1 MKKSIAAIILS
12 AATFLLMLGSPAFAA
27 YPPGGPTAVA
37 SDTTVTPGQTITVSG
52 NKWLADSTVRLFLGG
67 GFDKTAGV
75 DPGHFSTPLTIP
87 STATVGSLPLDVHG
101 FDRTGADAEVTIMLT
116 VLDPAGTDGNGS
128 LAFTGANV
136 TGWMILIPVLL
147 VLGTA
152 FLLVG
157 RKRRSRQK
165 AGSVAR

>member
-1 MKKSIAAIILS
+1 MKRSIAAIILS
-12 AATFLLMLGSPAFAA
+12 AATFLLLLGSPAFAA

-67 GFDKTAGV
+67 GFDKTAAV
-75 DPGHFSTPLTIP
+75 DPGHFSTSLAIP
-87 STATVGSLPLDVHG
+87 STAKVGQLPLAVRG
-101 FDRTGADAEVTIMLT
+101 FDRTGAAAEVTIMLT
-116 VLDPAGTDGNGS
+116 VLDPASGGNGS

-147 VLGTA
+147 VFGTA

-157 RKRRSRQK
+157 RKRRTRQK

>member
-1 MKKSIAAIILS
+1 MKRAAV
-12 AATFLLMLGSPAFAA
+12 LGVIGVIGVIMAVAGPAYAA

-37 SDTTVTPGQTITVSG
+37 STTTVSPGQTITVSG
-52 NKWLADSTVRLFLGG
+52 HKWLPDSTVRLYLGG
-67 GFDKTAGV
+67 AFVKTAAV
-75 DPGHFSTPLTIP
+75 DPGHFSTQVTIPSSAKPGTLPLTIR
-87 STATVGSLPLDVHG
+87 GSDS
-101 FDRTGADAEVTIMLT
+101 AAAAAEVTIMLT
-116 VLDPAGTDGNGS
+116 VDPSDPGGNGS

-147 VLGTA
+147 IVGSAL
-152 FLLVG
+152 LLVG

>member
-1 MKKSIAAIILS
+1 MKRAA
-12 AATFLLMLGSPAFAA
+12 ALGVLGVIGVIMAVAGPAYAA

-37 SDTTVTPGQTITVSG
+37 STTTVSPGQTITVSG
-52 NKWLADSTVRLFLGG
+52 NKWLPDSTVRLYLGG
-67 GFDKTAGV
+67 AFVKTAAV
-75 DPGHFSTPLTIP
+75 DPGHFSTQVTIP
-87 STATVGSLPLDVHG
+87 SSATSGSLPLTVRGSDSA
-101 FDRTGADAEVTIMLT
+101 GAAAEVTIMLT
-116 VLDPAGTDGNGS
+116 VDPADPGNGS

-147 VLGTA
+147 IVGSAL
-152 FLLVG
+152 LLVG

>member
-1 MKKSIAAIILS
+1 MKRSIAAIILS
-12 AATFLLMLGSPAFAA
+12 TATFLLLLGSPAFAA

-37 SDTTVTPGQTITVSG
+37 SATAVTPGQTITVSG
-52 NKWLADSTVRLFLGG
+52 NKWLADSTVRLYLGG
-67 GFDKTAGV
+67 AFIKTAAV
-75 DPGHFSTPLTIP
+75 DPGHFSTTLSIP
-87 STATVGSLPLDVHG
+87 STAKSGPLPLTVRG
-101 FDRTGADAEVTIMLT
+101 LDRASAAAEVTVTLT
-116 VLDPAGTDGNGS
+116 VDPAATTGNGS

-147 VLGTA
+147 LLGAA
-152 FLLVG
+152 FLVAG

>member
-1 MKKSIAAIILS
+1 MKRSTATIILS
-12 AATFLLMLGSPAFAA
+12 AATFLLLLGSPAFAA

-37 SDTTVTPGQTITVSG
+37 SSTTVTPGRTITVSG
-52 NKWLADSTVRLFLGG
+52 NKWLADSTVRLYLGG
-67 GFDKTAGV
+67 KFVKTAAV
-75 DPGHFSTPLTIP
+75 DPGHFSTSLTIP
-87 STATVGSLPLDVHG
+87 SSAAAGSLPLTIRG
-101 FDRTGADAEVTIMLT
+101 LDRTGAPAEVTIMLT
-116 VLDPAGTDGNGS
+116 VTDPAGSSNGS

-147 VLGTA
+147 IFGAGL
-152 FLLVG
+152 LLVG

>member
-1 MKKSIAAIILS
+1 MKRSTAAIILS
-12 AATFLLMLGSPAFAA
+12 AATFLLLMGSPAFAA

-52 NKWLADSTVRLFLGG
+52 NKWLADSTVRLFLGSEAP
-67 GFDKTAGV
+67 KTASV
-75 DPGHFSTPLTIP
+75 DPGHFSTTITIP
-87 STATVGSLPLDVHG
+87 LSATVGALPLAVRG

-116 VLDPAGTDGNGS
+116 VADPPGTNGNGS

-147 VLGTA
+147 IVGTA

-157 RKRRSRQK
+157 RKRRNRQK